1 LAGGG
6 GLEEGRGHQ
15 DGGHEHRHHGAT
27 GRHQAS

>member
-1 LAGGG
+1 LAGG

-15 DGGHEHRHHGAT
+15 DGGHERRHHGAS